1 MARRRTAAVAMS
13 NSKMFMAQWSAATM
27 FAKLKVS
34 VSAVKSDCV
43 IRLALPLISVNSA
56 SD

>member
-43 IRLALPLISVNSA
+43 IRLALPLISVNSV